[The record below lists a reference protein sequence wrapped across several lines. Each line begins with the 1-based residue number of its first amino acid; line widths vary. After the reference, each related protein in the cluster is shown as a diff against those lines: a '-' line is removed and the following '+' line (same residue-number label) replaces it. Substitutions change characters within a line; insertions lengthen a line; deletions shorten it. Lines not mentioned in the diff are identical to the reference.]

1 MHDGHLCRSPQKGA
15 VRLKE
20 CSIDTQLV
28 LQAESTHDVSISY
41 HDCARFRRSIL
52 ALMCGVWPPGTASV
66 ARNDLAP
73 DGRSTAT
80 DMLHYCIRL
89 AAEESVIDRQLRCA
103 WPHCADCSA
112 GCFQVYAQSW
122 MCLRCCGRDHDCRS

>member
-1 MHDGHLCRSPQKGA
+1 
-15 VRLKE
+15 
-20 CSIDTQLV
+20 
-28 LQAESTHDVSISY
+28 
-41 HDCARFRRSIL
+41 
-52 ALMCGVWPPGTASV
+52 MCGVGPPTTASV
-66 ARNDLAP
+66 ARKKLAP

-80 DMLHYCIRL
+80 DMPHYCIRL

-122 MCLRCCGRDHDCRS
+122 MCLRCCGRDHDCRSLSRGSDFVPSPRRPKRRTTLLLTGEAAG